1 MIRALVLLLI
11 CLAGPSGA
19 APSCTADP
27 AFGALDASRALTDLG
42 PRGGTPARQ
51 ALQDLGVST
60 LIRYYD
66 HVDETLPCKTLMP
79 EETAALLDAGFSLLA
94 VFQSNG
100 DDPLTFLTPGRG
112 AADANRAIDLALMN
126 GQPPGSAIYFGV
138 DGVDEALRSANYEWT
153 RSGGQAISPTRR
165 QTLLGSMGRGSFAKH
180 ERFYEIYR
188 TRFDE
193 FFDGRPG
200 QSTPQDMLAHIG
212 AYFED
217 VRRTFHFLDHDERIR
232 FRVGARTAAGLSV
245 PICWTASWSICA
257 GWPSRR
263 DGRDTTAFWPRAGG
277 ACGKN
282 M

>member
-126 GQPPGSAIYFGV
+126 GQPAGVGDLLRGRWSGRSVALGKLRMDQVGWTGDFPDPSA
-138 DGVDEALRSANYEWT
+138 DPA
-153 RSGGQAISPTRR
+153 GQ
-165 QTLLGSMGRGSFAKH
+165 H
-180 ERFYEIYR
+180 
-188 TRFDE
+188 
-193 FFDGRPG
+193 
-200 QSTPQDMLAHIG
+200 G
-212 AYFED
+212 AG
-217 VRRTFHFLDHDERIR
+217 I
-232 FRVGARTAAGLSV
+232 FREARTIL
-245 PICWTASWSICA
+245 
-257 GWPSRR
+257 
-263 DGRDTTAFWPRAGG
+263 
-277 ACGKN
+277 
-282 M
+282 